1 MPLLLPAGS
10 KPPAPVLVHP
20 DDALLRLKHFVEAE
34 AGISHHPSTA
44 SVAAGPRSSVTAS
57 AGASGRAVSG
67 KTLGGALAASTVGAL
82 GGFKGA
88 QVVSLRAAEREKR
101 YWERLTT
108 AVSDKVI
115 RVWGRLESQLENYH
129 SLLVQRSEG
138 LAAISSLQ
146 QQNDELRMLLNQ
158 YLNSKINTELK
169 IPPTAV
175 L

>member
-1 MPLLLPAGS
+1 MTAAAGS
-10 KPPAPVLVHP
+10 P
-20 DDALLRLKHFVEAE
+20 
-34 AGISHHPSTA
+34 
-44 SVAAGPRSSVTAS
+44 
-57 AGASGRAVSG
+57 GRAVSA
-67 KTLGGALAASTVGAL
+67 KTLGSTLAASTVGAL

-169 IPPTAV
+169 IPPTAA